1 MTALKTLESLC
12 LLSVTEINKSHMSQQ
27 DILKRELATFMMLS
41 KHHLLLAV
49 YYICVYAFMPSLY
62 MYELQM
68 LNFFNLHLAP

>member
-27 DILKRELATFMMLS
+27 DILKRELGTFMMLS

-49 YYICVYAFMPSLY
+49 YYMCVYAFMPSFY